1 MNQAETREKILH
13 GEKSQTIRRKLL
25 ERTAESKKLA
35 KNIKK
40 TLAQEVV
47 QTVNL
52 PHPIYIDSANGPYLT
67 DVDGNEYI
75 DLTGGFGPN
84 VLGNKPEVVQTALQ
98 DQIKKGWHF
107 GIPGTGQ
114 KQLSTLIKEADPFV
128 DQLVFCNSGTE
139 ATMYAMRAARA
150 FTGKS
155 TIALFDG
162 SYHGV
167 HDYALVKADT
177 KSDRSRPQTK
187 TLGTGVPSA
196 IADDLMMVLPYR
208 DDTTFELI
216 REHRDELAMVV
227 IEPVQ
232 SSNPRLDNKD
242 FLQKLRAVCTEN
254 NVLLMFDEVIT
265 GFRIAYGGAKSY
277 YDVEPD
283 LVTYG
288 KAIGGGLPIGAIGGK
303 KGIMDT
309 FSGSDNAPFIFTGG
323 TFSGNPLTMSAG
335 IAAIEYMKE
344 NKNEIYPQL
353 SRLGD
358 KLANEINGFCRS
370 ENIPAQLL
378 NASSMF
384 HLIFGSNQINSSRD
398 IDNSLRLVEQEFYLH
413 LLGHNVIVPGIHLAF
428 LSWMHSEAI
437 VEETIQAFQLAFS
450 DLRYDGLV

>member
-67 DVDGNEYI
+67 DVDGNQYI

-167 HDYALVKADT
+167 HDLSLIHISEPT
-177 KSDRSRPQTK
+177 RP
-187 TLGTGVPSA
+187 
-196 IADDLMMVLPYR
+196 Y
-208 DDTTFELI
+208 
-216 REHRDELAMVV
+216 
-227 IEPVQ
+227 
-232 SSNPRLDNKD
+232 
-242 FLQKLRAVCTEN
+242 
-254 NVLLMFDEVIT
+254 
-265 GFRIAYGGAKSY
+265 
-277 YDVEPD
+277 
-283 LVTYG
+283 
-288 KAIGGGLPIGAIGGK
+288 
-303 KGIMDT
+303 
-309 FSGSDNAPFIFTGG
+309 
-323 TFSGNPLTMSAG
+323 
-335 IAAIEYMKE
+335 
-344 NKNEIYPQL
+344 
-353 SRLGD
+353 
-358 KLANEINGFCRS
+358 
-370 ENIPAQLL
+370 
-378 NASSMF
+378 
-384 HLIFGSNQINSSRD
+384 
-398 IDNSLRLVEQEFYLH
+398 
-413 LLGHNVIVPGIHLAF
+413 
-428 LSWMHSEAI
+428 
-437 VEETIQAFQLAFS
+437 
-450 DLRYDGLV
+450 